1 MLKGGKQGRGL
12 QSLLLLQIAA
22 LAVNS
27 DTSISLVAPS
37 VLSQTTTTI
46 SVSFPLLSMVRVII
60 KTLCGLGSIR
70 HIRRGSG
77 GEEKKKAFPRSG
89 FARVNKCDFI
99 LSAVRESIF
108 IIPYLIPL
116 SSTAC

>member
-89 FARVNKCDFI
+89 FARVNKYDFI

>member
-60 KTLCGLGSIR
+60 KTLCGLGSTR

-77 GEEKKKAFPRSG
+77 GEEEKKGVSKVG
-89 FARVNKCDFI
+89 LC
-99 LSAVRESIF
+99 
-108 IIPYLIPL
+108 
-116 SSTAC
+116 

>member
-12 QSLLLLQIAA
+12 QSLLLLQTAA

-60 KTLCGLGSIR
+60 KTLCGLGWIR

-77 GEEKKKAFPRSG
+77 GEEEKKGVSKVGLCWS
-89 FARVNKCDFI
+89 
-99 LSAVRESIF
+99 
-108 IIPYLIPL
+108 
-116 SSTAC
+116 

>member
-37 VLSQTTTTI
+37 VLSQTTITI

-89 FARVNKCDFI
+89 FARVNKYDFI